1 MSSTRTFTYRSA
13 RSGGLLAGI
22 ILVLVSEGIGIHLWA
37 AKKNVA
43 VAFALTAMTLSAIAW
58 LALDYVSL
66 GSGSIELT
74 DDMLS
79 LHIGR
84 RFNLDLPRSAIA
96 SSAIPVWR
104 DIPESGTPAAR
115 TYLNMTKQ
123 TDPNVLLTLNEPVAV
138 RVPGGRH
145 RMIDRIG
152 LHVDDPQGLAAELAR
167 TSAEEQNIN
176 SKTFNQR

>member
-1 MSSTRTFTYRSA
+1 MGTASRRHHRSRHRLRNLHGAVIADVQVGMSSTRTFTYRSA

-96 SSAIPVWR
+96 SSSRSSCVFVVFVSFMKKIMR
-104 DIPESGTPAAR
+104 RRSSRG
-115 TYLNMTKQ
+115 Q
-123 TDPNVLLTLNEPVAV
+123 
-138 RVPGGRH
+138 
-145 RMIDRIG
+145 
-152 LHVDDPQGLAAELAR
+152 
-167 TSAEEQNIN
+167 
-176 SKTFNQR
+176 